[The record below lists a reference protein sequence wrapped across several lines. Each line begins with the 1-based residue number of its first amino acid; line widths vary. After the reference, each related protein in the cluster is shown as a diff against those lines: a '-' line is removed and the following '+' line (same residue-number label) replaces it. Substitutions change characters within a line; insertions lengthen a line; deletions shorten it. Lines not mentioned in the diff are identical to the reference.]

1 MIKYILAASVITLA
15 GCSKNL
21 PVDASVFDAANT
33 GCEAYGAT
41 LKSVSGKLWFPTFK
55 QEVVMV
61 CSKPDATED
70 LILSLSFKGK
80 T

>member
-1 MIKYILAASVITLA
+1 MIKYILAASIITLS

-61 CSKPDATED
+61 CSKPDATKD

-80 T
+80 P